1 MLEDLNRRYPNRP
14 EVLTYLVNVYLD
26 LGAMAEYQAT
36 LEQLSHLT
44 PHDPVVVGALASA
57 YAMNDRPTLALQT
70 FRRFLERWP
79 DDAGAAKA
87 RKGAAER
94 EQIVNALL
102 AEMGL
107 SGADG
112 LEFAALHEQ
121 AQVYA
126 EQQKFVAARRAL
138 DELQRRRPNF
148 APTLNNLSNLYSAQG
163 QLAPALEATQ
173 QVLSF
178 APDNVHALSNLVRLL
193 CLSGRAAEAHDYA
206 ERLKLSTAAAF
217 QGWLKKMEGLS
228 YLGDDAGVLALFEE
242 AQHDPDVADN
252 PTGQSSR
259 GGGCLALGV

>member
-1 MLEDLNRRYPNRP
+1 
-14 EVLTYLVNVYLD
+14 
-26 LGAMAEYQAT
+26 
-36 LEQLSHLT
+36 
-44 PHDPVVVGALASA
+44 
-57 YAMNDRPTLALQT
+57 
-70 FRRFLERWP
+70 
-79 DDAGAAKA
+79 
-87 RKGAAER
+87 
-94 EQIVNALL
+94 
-102 AEMGL
+102 MGL

-148 APTLNNLSNLYSAQG
+148 APTLNNLSNLYFAQG

-193 CLSGRAAEAHDYA
+193 CLSGQATEAQDYA

-252 PTGQSSR
+252 PTVYHLAAVSALRLGLEDDARRHWQHALKMEPGFQLVQDNLSDLRQPIGQRNGPWAFGMGNWLTQKAVADLPRMVESAPVATMKKPSCMR
-259 GGGCLALGV
+259 RVVTCASTLK